1 VLYLDGK
8 LIHKFG
14 TISENKN
21 KTVYKNPLLQSH
33 SFPITKGSE
42 QPLAIRLVIA
52 PSHYTRY
59 SSSPTGKKIRLVTLE
74 YADNNE
80 YFSSMKDK

>member
-14 TISENKN
+14 TISANQNEI
-21 KTVYKNPLLQSH
+21 VDKNPLLQSH
-33 SFPITKGSE
+33 CFPITKGSE
-42 QPLAIRLVIA
+42 QPLAIRYVIA
-52 PSHYTRY
+52 LSHFTRY
-59 SSSPTGKKIRLVTLE
+59 SSSPTGKKIRLVTPE

-80 YFSSMKDK
+80 YFSSMKDR